1 MVRKTMRLMYVT
13 RRPAGHPP
21 AHQYESR
28 MGASGPAGLGPTIVA
43 ESRSQVS
50 ILFGFLTLAFAV
62 ALVRGGTGAQTRS
75 GRVAVVVLCGVLLAV
90 FISAWIRTLR
100 HLARLEITEDAI
112 RYVRRNGQSATLS
125 RQQAN
130 ELYFVRRNRGGRIWT
145 LGLAIMGTDT
155 VMDLGLL
162 FSRRVVRQACLARD
176 WRFR

>member
-1 MVRKTMRLMYVT
+1 MRLMYVT

-21 AHQYESR
+21 ARQYASR
-28 MGASGPAGLGPTIVA
+28 TGAGGSAGPGPTIVT

-62 ALVRGGTGAQTRS
+62 ALARGVTGAQTAS
-75 GRVAVVVLCGVLLAV
+75 GRMAVVVLCVVLLTV
-90 FISAWIRTLR
+90 FISAWIRMLR
-100 HLARLEITEDAI
+100 HPARLEITEDAI
-112 RYVRRNGQSATLS
+112 RYAPRNGQSALLS
-125 RQQAN
+125 RQQGN
-130 ELYFVRRNRGGRIWT
+130 ELNFVRRNRGRIWT

-162 FSRRVVRQACLARD
+162 FSRKAVRQACRARG